1 MNDIRPSILVGLI
14 GAGIQASRTPA
25 THEREG
31 NMAALHAREV
41 GSTFQNCKPEL
52 QTRTANPCVMRYEAN
67 VLTFHSARV
76 PRPLALFFRRL
87 AMLVVILLSAGG
99 PAAAEYP
106 EKPIRFIIPSAAGG
120 SPDVLMRILTAELS
134 KRLGVAFVVINK
146 PGANAIIGTME
157 IVSAA
162 PDGYTLGYGNIVSLA
177 IVYGLMSRVP
187 YELENLT
194 LIANCLRVSNMLAVN
209 NDLPVHNV
217 RELIDYSKKNPDK
230 LVMASGGNGTTG
242 HLGGEL
248 FKAMTGA
255 RMLHVPYRGSPQA
268 ISDVMS
274 GEANVTFDNLTSLTP
289 YARTG
294 RVRPLGVSGTH
305 RSPLFPD
312 VPTIAEAGVP
322 GYETTAW
329 GGIVGPAK
337 LPKEIVAKLQ
347 REIVAAVQS
356 PTVRARWAELDT
368 ETIAGSP
375 AEFAAL
381 VKRERP
387 RWAEVIRRA
396 GAKID

>member
-1 MNDIRPSILVGLI
+1 MKLRLFALLLLL
-14 GAGIQASRTPA
+14 AS
-25 THEREG
+25 G
-31 NMAALHAREV
+31 AAL
-41 GSTFQNCKPEL
+41 
-52 QTRTANPCVMRYEAN
+52 
-67 VLTFHSARV
+67 
-76 PRPLALFFRRL
+76 
-87 AMLVVILLSAGG
+87 
-99 PAAAEYP
+99 AEYP

-134 KRLGVAFVVINK
+134 RRLGVAFVIINK
-146 PGANAIIGTME
+146 PGGNAVIGTLD
-157 IVSAA
+157 IVNAP

-177 IVYGLMSRVP
+177 IVYGLMSGVP
-187 YELENLT
+187 YRLEDLT
-194 LIANCLRVSNMLAVN
+194 LIANCLRVSNMLVVN
-209 NDLPVHNV
+209 KDLPVRNV

-255 RMLHVPYRGSPQA
+255 RMLHVPYRSSPQA
-268 ISDVMS
+268 INDVMS
-274 GEANVTFDNLTSLTP
+274 GEAHVTFDNLTSLTP

-294 RVRPLGVSGTH
+294 RLRALGVSGTQ

-337 LPKEIVAKLQ
+337 LPKDIVAKLQ

-356 PTVRARWAELDT
+356 PAVRKRWAELDT
-368 ETIAGSP
+368 ETVAGSP
-375 AEFAAL
+375 EEFAAL
-381 VKRERP
+381 VRRERP
-387 RWAEVIRRA
+387 RWAEVIRKA

>member
-1 MNDIRPSILVGLI
+1 MGSFSAPST
-14 GAGIQASRTPA
+14 Q
-25 THEREG
+25 
-31 NMAALHAREV
+31 
-41 GSTFQNCKPEL
+41 
-52 QTRTANPCVMRYEAN
+52 
-67 VLTFHSARV
+67 HSAR
-76 PRPLALFFRRL
+76 RFFLAVLL
-87 AMLVVILLSAGG
+87 ILLPL
-99 PAAAEYP
+99 PALAEYP

-134 KRLGVAFVVINK
+134 KRLGVSFVVINK
-146 PGANAIIGTME
+146 PGANAVIGTMD
-157 IVSAA
+157 IVTAP

-177 IVYGLMSRVP
+177 IVYGLMSGVP
-187 YELENLT
+187 YEIADLT

-209 NDLPVHNV
+209 NDLPVRNV
-217 RELIDYSKKNPDK
+217 RELIEYSKRNPDK

-268 ISDVMS
+268 INDVMA
-274 GEANVTFDNLTSLTP
+274 GEAQVTFDNLTSLTP

-294 RVRPLGVSGTH
+294 RLRALGVSGTH

-329 GGIVGPAK
+329 GGIVGPARM
-337 LPKEIVAKLQ
+337 PKDIVAKLQ

-356 PTVRARWAELDT
+356 PAVRARWAELDT
-368 ETIAGSP
+368 ETVGGSP
-375 AEFAAL
+375 DEFAAL
-381 VKRERP
+381 VQRERP

>member
-1 MNDIRPSILVGLI
+1 MAFSAPST
-14 GAGIQASRTPA
+14 Q
-25 THEREG
+25 
-31 NMAALHAREV
+31 
-41 GSTFQNCKPEL
+41 
-52 QTRTANPCVMRYEAN
+52 
-67 VLTFHSARV
+67 HSARRFLLTV
-76 PRPLALFFRRL
+76 LL
-87 AMLVVILLSAGG
+87 ILSTT
-99 PAAAEYP
+99 AAAEYP

-146 PGANAIIGTME
+146 PGANAIIGTLD
-157 IVSAA
+157 IVNAP

-177 IVYGLMSRVP
+177 IVYGLMSSVP
-187 YELENLT
+187 YRLEDLT
-194 LIANCLRVSNMLAVN
+194 LIANCLRVSNMLVVN

-217 RELIDYSKKNPDK
+217 RELIDYSKRNPDK

-248 FKAMTGA
+248 FKAMTGS
-255 RMLHVPYRGSPQA
+255 RMLHVPYRSSPQA
-268 ISDVMS
+268 INDVVS
-274 GEANVTFDNLTSLTP
+274 GEAHVTFDNLTSLTP

-294 RVRPLGVSGTH
+294 RLRALGVSGAR

-312 VPTIAEAGVP
+312 VPTVAEAGVP

-329 GGIVGPAK
+329 GGIVGPAN

-356 PTVRARWAELDT
+356 PTVRARWADLDT
-368 ETIAGSP
+368 ETVSGSS

-381 VKRERP
+381 VRRERP
-387 RWAEVIRRA
+387 RWAEVIRKA

>member
-1 MNDIRPSILVGLI
+1 MKLRLFALLLLL
-14 GAGIQASRTPA
+14 AS
-25 THEREG
+25 G
-31 NMAALHAREV
+31 AAL
-41 GSTFQNCKPEL
+41 
-52 QTRTANPCVMRYEAN
+52 
-67 VLTFHSARV
+67 
-76 PRPLALFFRRL
+76 
-87 AMLVVILLSAGG
+87 
-99 PAAAEYP
+99 AEYP

-134 KRLGVAFVVINK
+134 RRLGVAFVIINK
-146 PGANAIIGTME
+146 PGGNAVIGTLD
-157 IVSAA
+157 IVNAP

-177 IVYGLMSRVP
+177 IVYGLMSGVP
-187 YELENLT
+187 YRLEDLT
-194 LIANCLRVSNMLAVN
+194 LIANCLRVSNMLVVN
-209 NDLPVHNV
+209 KDLPVRNV

-255 RMLHVPYRGSPQA
+255 RMLHVPYRSSPQA
-268 ISDVMS
+268 INDVMS
-274 GEANVTFDNLTSLTP
+274 GEAHVTFDNLTSLTP

-294 RVRPLGVSGTH
+294 RLRALGVSGTQ

-337 LPKEIVAKLQ
+337 LPKDIVAKLQ

-356 PTVRARWAELDT
+356 PAVRKRWAELDT
-368 ETIAGSP
+368 ETVAGSP
-375 AEFAAL
+375 EEFAAL
-381 VKRERP
+381 VRRERP

>member
-1 MNDIRPSILVGLI
+1 MKLRLFALLLLLAS
-14 GAGIQASRTPA
+14 GA
-25 THEREG
+25 
-31 NMAALHAREV
+31 V
-41 GSTFQNCKPEL
+41 F
-52 QTRTANPCVMRYEAN
+52 
-67 VLTFHSARV
+67 
-76 PRPLALFFRRL
+76 
-87 AMLVVILLSAGG
+87 
-99 PAAAEYP
+99 AEYP

-134 KRLGVAFVVINK
+134 KRLGVSFVVINK
-146 PGANAIIGTME
+146 PGANAIIGTMD
-157 IVSAA
+157 IVNAP

-177 IVYGLMSRVP
+177 IVYGLMSSVP
-187 YELENLT
+187 YQVDNLT

-209 NDLPVHNV
+209 NDLPVHSV
-217 RELIDYSKKNPDK
+217 RELIEYSKKNPDK

-248 FKAMTGA
+248 FKAMSGA
-255 RMLHVPYRGSPQA
+255 RMLHVPYRSSPQA
-268 ISDVMS
+268 INDVMA
-274 GEANVTFDNLTSLTP
+274 GEAHVTFDNLTSLTP
-289 YARTG
+289 YARSG

-329 GGIVGPAK
+329 GGIVGPAN

-347 REIVAAVQS
+347 REIVAAVLS
-356 PTVRARWAELDT
+356 PTVRRRWAELDT
-368 ETIAGSP
+368 ETVGGSP
-375 AEFAAL
+375 DEFAAL
-381 VKRERP
+381 VRSERP

>member
-1 MNDIRPSILVGLI
+1 MKLRI
-14 GAGIQASRTPA
+14 
-25 THEREG
+25 
-31 NMAALHAREV
+31 
-41 GSTFQNCKPEL
+41 
-52 QTRTANPCVMRYEAN
+52 
-67 VLTFHSARV
+67 
-76 PRPLALFFRRL
+76 LAL
-87 AMLVVILLSAGG
+87 LLLLFSGAV
-99 PAAAEYP
+99 AAEYP
-106 EKPIRFIIPSAAGG
+106 DKPIRFIIPSAAGG

-134 KRLGVAFVVINK
+134 KRLGVSFVIINK
-146 PGANAIIGTME
+146 PGANAVIGTMD
-157 IVSAA
+157 IVNAA

-187 YELENLT
+187 YEISDLT

-209 NDLPVHNV
+209 NDLPVRDV
-217 RELIDYSKKNPDK
+217 RELIDYSKRNPDK

-268 ISDVMS
+268 INDVMA
-274 GEANVTFDNLTSLTP
+274 GEAQVTFDNLTSLAP
-289 YARTG
+289 YAKTG
-294 RVRPLGVSGTH
+294 RLRPLGVSGAH
-305 RSPLFPD
+305 RSPLFPE

-337 LPKEIVAKLQ
+337 MPREIVAKLQ
-347 REIVAAVQS
+347 REIAAAVLS
-356 PTVRARWAELDT
+356 PVVQARWADLDT
-368 ETIAGSP
+368 ETIAGSQD
-375 AEFAAL
+375 EFAAL
-381 VKRERP
+381 VQREQP

>member
-1 MNDIRPSILVGLI
+1 MKLRLFALLLLLACG
-14 GAGIQASRTPA
+14 
-25 THEREG
+25 
-31 NMAALHAREV
+31 AAL
-41 GSTFQNCKPEL
+41 
-52 QTRTANPCVMRYEAN
+52 
-67 VLTFHSARV
+67 
-76 PRPLALFFRRL
+76 
-87 AMLVVILLSAGG
+87 
-99 PAAAEYP
+99 AEYP

-134 KRLGVAFVVINK
+134 KRLGVAFVIINK
-146 PGANAIIGTME
+146 PGGNAVIGTLD
-157 IVSAA
+157 IVNAP

-177 IVYGLMSRVP
+177 IVYGLMSSVP
-187 YELENLT
+187 YRLEDLT
-194 LIANCLRVSNMLAVN
+194 LIANCLRVSNMLVVN
-209 NDLPVHNV
+209 NDLPVHSV
-217 RELIDYSKKNPDK
+217 RELIDYSKRNPDK

-255 RMLHVPYRGSPQA
+255 RMLHVPYRSSPQA
-268 ISDVMS
+268 INDVMS
-274 GEANVTFDNLTSLTP
+274 GEAHVTFDNLTSLTP

-294 RVRPLGVSGTH
+294 RLRALGVSGTH

-329 GGIVGPAK
+329 GGIVGPAN

-347 REIVAAVQS
+347 REIVAAVQA
-356 PTVRARWAELDT
+356 PAVRKRWAELDT
-368 ETIAGSP
+368 EAVGGSP

-381 VKRERP
+381 VRRERP
-387 RWAEVIRRA
+387 RWDEVIRRA